1 MRDRKLA
8 VRYARALLSSLQDD
22 PMQTEAVDGF
32 LRGVADAMTESPK
45 FRDMMLDPAFSNVKR
60 KSTLNR
66 LAEQASMPRQL
77 GRFLDTVVEHRR
89 AASLPSIAELFH
101 ELREEAL
108 GIVPA
113 EIATATPL
121 SPELQARARGAVE
134 RLTGR
139 KVRLAYTVDASLLG
153 GAVTRVGSVVYDG
166 SLRSQL
172 NQMRRDMAEE

>member
-22 PMQTEAVDGF
+22 PQGTESVDEF
-32 LRGVADAMTESPK
+32 LRGLADAMTESPR
-45 FRDMMLDPAFSNVKR
+45 FRNMMLDPAFSNVER
-60 KSTLNR
+60 RALLRR
-66 LAEQASMPRQL
+66 LAEQASMPRKL
-77 GRFLDTVVEHRR
+77 GAFIDTLVEHRR
-89 AASLPSIAELFH
+89 AGSLPSIAEVFH

-113 EIATATPL
+113 EFSTATPL
-121 SPELQARARGAVE
+121 GPELQERVRGTVE

-139 KVRLAYTVDASLLG
+139 KVRLSYTVDPSLLG

-166 SLRSQL
+166 SLRTQL
-172 NQMRRDMAEE
+172 NQLRRDMAEE